1 MFDLFMLPEGHKLS
15 LCIIRNFSAIIYDA
29 SELKLVASAYS
40 PTIVELIGELFIGE
54 LLNYN
59 FSDFPNVFFN

>member
-40 PTIVELIGELFIGE
+40 PTIVELIGEL
-54 LLNYN
+54 LNYN

>member
-40 PTIVELIGELFIGE
+40 LTVATRSRINSRI
-54 LLNYN
+54 
-59 FSDFPNVFFN
+59 DR